1 MSLSLKSVSLKLDNR
16 QILKD
21 VSLEINEGDIVSVI
35 GPNGAGKSTL
45 LNVLTG
51 DISPDSGD
59 IIYDNKQLNKIS
71 IQERAFT
78 RSVMSQMQTLVFNFN
93 VKDVVEMGW
102 LQRGNSDFSSNFT
115 MAFEAVTSECNVHNL
130 VHRKFNSLSG
140 GEQRRVHFART
151 LLQLWRPSQSNDPRY
166 LLLDE
171 PTANLDLSSEMLL
184 MNILKAR
191 ATSNVGILVI
201 LHDLNLA
208 SHFADKIAIM
218 KDGEIKAFGKPE
230 EIMTDDFL
238 TSIYEVPIKV
248 KYDPLRV
255 HYY

>member
-21 VSLEINEGDIVSVI
+21 VSLEINEGEIVSVI

-45 LNVLTG
+45 LNVLSG
-51 DISPDSGD
+51 DISPDSGNTT
-59 IIYDNKQLNKIS
+59 YDNKQLNKIS

-93 VKDVVEMGW
+93 VKDVIEMGW
-102 LQRGNSDFSSNFT
+102 LQRGNSDFSSNFS
-115 MAFEAVTSECNVHNL
+115 MAFEAVTTECNVHNL

-191 ATSNVGILVI
+191 ASSNFGILVI

>member
-21 VSLEINEGDIVSVI
+21 VSLEINEGEIVSVI

-45 LNVLTG
+45 LNVLSG
-51 DISPDSGD
+51 DISPDSGNTT
-59 IIYDNKQLNKIS
+59 YDNKQLNKIS

-102 LQRGNSDFSSNFT
+102 LQRGNSDFSSNFS
-115 MAFEAVTSECNVHNL
+115 MAFEAVTKECNVHNL
-130 VHRKFNSLSG
+130 VHRNFNTLSG

-151 LLQLWRPSQSNDPRY
+151 LLQLWRPSRSNDPRY

-191 ATSNVGILVI
+191 ASSNVGILVI

-248 KYDPLRV
+248 KYEPLRV

>member
-21 VSLEINEGDIVSVI
+21 VSLEINEGEIVSVI

-93 VKDVVEMGW
+93 VKDVIEMGW
-102 LQRGNSDFSSNFT
+102 LQRGNSDFSSNFS
-115 MAFEAVTSECNVHNL
+115 MAFEAVTTECNVHNL

-191 ATSNVGILVI
+191 ASSNVGILVI

-218 KDGEIKAFGKPE
+218 KSGEIKAFGKPE

>member
-1 MSLSLKSVSLKLDNR
+1 MSLNLKSVSLKLDNR

-93 VKDVVEMGW
+93 VKDVIEMGC
-102 LQRGNSDFSSNFT
+102 LQRGNSDFSSNFS
-115 MAFEAVTSECNVHNL
+115 MAFEAVTTECNVHNL

-218 KDGEIKAFGKPE
+218 KDGEIKAFGMPE

-248 KYDPLRV
+248 KYDPLRI

>member
-21 VSLEINEGDIVSVI
+21 VSLEINEGEIISVI

-93 VKDVVEMGW
+93 VKDVIEMGW
-102 LQRGNSDFSSNFT
+102 LQRGNSDFSSNFS
-115 MAFEAVTSECNVHNL
+115 MAFEAVTTECNVHNL

-191 ATSNVGILVI
+191 ASSNIGILII

-230 EIMTDDFL
+230 EIMKDDFL

>member
-1 MSLSLKSVSLKLDNR
+1 
-16 QILKD
+16 
-21 VSLEINEGDIVSVI
+21 
-35 GPNGAGKSTL
+35 
-45 LNVLTG
+45 
-51 DISPDSGD
+51 
-59 IIYDNKQLNKIS
+59 
-71 IQERAFT
+71 
-78 RSVMSQMQTLVFNFN
+78 MSQMQTLVFNFN
-93 VKDVVEMGW
+93 VKDVIEMGW
-102 LQRGNSDFSSNFT
+102 LQRGNSDFSSNFS
-115 MAFEAVTSECNVHNL
+115 MAFEAVTKECNVQNL

-191 ATSNVGILVI
+191 ASSNVGILVI

-208 SHFADKIAIM
+208 SHFADKIAII
-218 KDGEIKAFGKPE
+218 KDGEVKAFGKPE

-248 KYDPLRV
+248 SYEPLRV

>member
-218 KDGEIKAFGKPE
+218 KNG
-230 EIMTDDFL
+230 
-238 TSIYEVPIKV
+238 
-248 KYDPLRV
+248 
-255 HYY
+255 

>member
-21 VSLEINEGDIVSVI
+21 VSLEINESEIVSVI

-59 IIYDNKQLNKIS
+59 INYDNKQLNKIS

-93 VKDVVEMGW
+93 VKDVIEMGW
-102 LQRGNSDFSSNFT
+102 LQRGNSDFSSNFS
-115 MAFEAVTSECNVHNL
+115 MAFEAVTTECNVHNL

-191 ATSNVGILVI
+191 ASSNIGILII

>member
-93 VKDVVEMGW
+93 VKDVIEMGW
-102 LQRGNSDFSSNFT
+102 LQRGNSDFSSNFS
-115 MAFEAVTSECNVHNL
+115 MAFEAVTTECNVHNL

-191 ATSNVGILVI
+191 ASSNVGILVI

-248 KYDPLRV
+248 KYEPLRV

>member
-1 MSLSLKSVSLKLDNR
+1 MSLSLKSVSLKLNNR

-21 VSLEINEGDIVSVI
+21 VSLEINEGEIVSVI

-93 VKDVVEMGW
+93 VKDVIEMGW
-102 LQRGNSDFSSNFT
+102 LQRGNSDFSSNFS
-115 MAFEAVTSECNVHNL
+115 MAFEAVTTECNVHNL

-191 ATSNVGILVI
+191 ASSNIGILII

>member
-1 MSLSLKSVSLKLDNR
+1 MSLSLKSVSLKLNNR

-21 VSLEINEGDIVSVI
+21 VSLEINEGEIVSVI

-51 DISPDSGD
+51 DINPDSGNT
-59 IIYDNKQLNKIS
+59 IYDNEQLNKIS

-93 VKDVVEMGW
+93 VKDVIEMGW
-102 LQRGNSDFSSNFT
+102 LQRGNSDFSSNFS
-115 MAFEAVTSECNVHNL
+115 MAFEAVTKECNVHNL
-130 VHRKFNSLSG
+130 VHRNFNTLSG

-151 LLQLWRPSQSNDPRY
+151 LLQLWRPSQSIDPRY

-191 ATSNVGILVI
+191 ASSNVGILVI

-218 KDGEIKAFGKPE
+218 KGGEIKAFGKPE

-248 KYDPLRV
+248 KYDPLRI

>member
-1 MSLSLKSVSLKLDNR
+1 MSLNLESVSLKLDNR

-21 VSLEINEGDIVSVI
+21 ISLEINEGEIVSVI

-51 DISPDSGD
+51 DINPDSGK
-59 IIYDNKQLNKIS
+59 IVYDNKQLKQIS
-71 IQERAFT
+71 FQERAFT
-78 RSVMSQMQTLVFNFN
+78 RSVMSQMQTLVFNFS
-93 VKDVVEMGW
+93 VKDVIEMGW
-102 LQRGNSDFSSNFT
+102 LQRGNSDFSNNFS
-115 MAFEAVTSECNVHNL
+115 MAFKNVSKECNVHKL

-151 LLQLWRPSQSNDPRY
+151 LLQLWRPSKSNDPRY

-184 MNILKAR
+184 MNILKNR
-191 ATSNVGILVI
+191 ASLNVGILVI

-208 SHFADKIAIM
+208 SHFADKIAII
-218 KDGEIKAFGKPE
+218 KDGEIMAFGEPE
-230 EIMTDDFL
+230 KIMEDTFL

-248 KYDPLRV
+248 NHNPLRV

>member
-230 EIMTDDFL
+230 EVMTDDFL

-248 KYDPLRV
+248 KYEPLRV

>member
-1 MSLSLKSVSLKLDNR
+1 MSLNLESVSLKLDNR

-21 VSLEINEGDIVSVI
+21 VSLEINEGEIVSVI

-51 DISPDSGD
+51 DINPDSGE
-59 IIYDNKQLNKIS
+59 ISYDNKQLKQIS

-78 RSVMSQMQTLVFNFN
+78 RSVMSQMQTLVFNFS
-93 VKDVVEMGW
+93 VKDVIEMGW
-102 LQRGNSDFSSNFT
+102 LQRGNSDFSNNFS
-115 MAFEAVTSECNVHNL
+115 MAFKNVTKECNVHNL
-130 VHRKFNSLSG
+130 IHRKFNSLSG

-151 LLQLWRPSQSNDPRY
+151 LLQLWRPSESNDPRY

-184 MNILKAR
+184 MNILKKR
-191 ATSNVGILVI
+191 ASLNVGILVI

-208 SHFADKIAIM
+208 SHFADKIAII
-218 KDGEIKAFGKPE
+218 KDGEIMAFGEPE
-230 EIMTDDFL
+230 KIMEDAFL
-238 TSIYEVPIKV
+238 TSVYEVPIKV
-248 KYDPLRV
+248 KHDPLRV

>member
-1 MSLSLKSVSLKLDNR
+1 MSLNLKSVSLKLDNR

-115 MAFEAVTSECNVHNL
+115 MAFEAVTSECNVQNL

-140 GEQRRVHFART
+140 GEQRLSLIHI
-151 LLQLWRPSQSNDPRY
+151 S
-166 LLLDE
+166 E
-171 PTANLDLSSEMLL
+171 PTRRM
-184 MNILKAR
+184 
-191 ATSNVGILVI
+191 
-201 LHDLNLA
+201 
-208 SHFADKIAIM
+208 
-218 KDGEIKAFGKPE
+218 
-230 EIMTDDFL
+230 
-238 TSIYEVPIKV
+238 
-248 KYDPLRV
+248 
-255 HYY
+255 

>member
-21 VSLEINEGDIVSVI
+21 VSLEINEGEIVSVI

-45 LNVLTG
+45 LNVLSG
-51 DISPDSGD
+51 DISPDSGNTT
-59 IIYDNKQLNKIS
+59 YDNKQLNKIS

-93 VKDVVEMGW
+93 VKDVIEMGW
-102 LQRGNSDFSSNFT
+102 LQRGNSDFSSNFS
-115 MAFEAVTSECNVHNL
+115 MAFEAVTTECNVNNL

-191 ATSNVGILVI
+191 ASSNVGILVI

>member
-1 MSLSLKSVSLKLDNR
+1 MSLNLESVSLKLDNR

-21 VSLEINEGDIVSVI
+21 VSLEINEGEIVSVI

-51 DISPDSGD
+51 DINPDSGE
-59 IIYDNKQLNKIS
+59 IFYDNKQLKQIS

-78 RSVMSQMQTLVFNFN
+78 RSVMSQMQTLVFNFS
-93 VKDVVEMGW
+93 VKDVIEMGW
-102 LQRGNSDFSSNFT
+102 LQRGNSDFSNNFS
-115 MAFEAVTSECNVHNL
+115 MAFENVTKECNVHNL
-130 VHRKFNSLSG
+130 IHRKFNSLSG

-151 LLQLWRPSQSNDPRY
+151 LLQLWRPSESNDPRY

-184 MNILKAR
+184 MNILKKR
-191 ATSNVGILVI
+191 ASLNVGILVI

-208 SHFADKIAIM
+208 SHFADKIAII
-218 KDGEIKAFGKPE
+218 KDGEIMAFGEPE
-230 EIMTDDFL
+230 KIMEDAFL
-238 TSIYEVPIKV
+238 TSIYDVPIKV
-248 KYDPLRV
+248 KHDPLRV

>member
-1 MSLSLKSVSLKLDNR
+1 MSLNLESVSLKLDNR

-21 VSLEINEGDIVSVI
+21 VSLEINEGEIVSVI

-45 LNVLTG
+45 LNILTG
-51 DISPDSGD
+51 DINPDSGE
-59 IIYDNKQLNKIS
+59 ISYDNKQLKQIS

-78 RSVMSQMQTLVFNFN
+78 RSVMSQMQTLVFNFS
-93 VKDVVEMGW
+93 VKDVIEMGW
-102 LQRGNSDFSSNFT
+102 LQRGNSDFSNNFS
-115 MAFEAVTSECNVHNL
+115 MAFKNVTKECNVHNL
-130 VHRKFNSLSG
+130 IHRKFNSLSG

-151 LLQLWRPSQSNDPRY
+151 LLQLWRPSESNDPRY

-184 MNILKAR
+184 MNILKKR
-191 ATSNVGILVI
+191 ASLNVGILVI

-208 SHFADKIAIM
+208 SHFADKIAII
-218 KDGEIKAFGKPE
+218 KDGEIMAFGEPE
-230 EIMTDDFL
+230 KIMEDAFL
-238 TSIYEVPIKV
+238 TSIYDVPIKV
-248 KYDPLRV
+248 KHDPLRV

>member
-1 MSLSLKSVSLKLDNR
+1 MSINLKSVNLKLDDR

-21 VSLEINEGDIVSVI
+21 VSLEINEGEIVSVI

-45 LNVLTG
+45 LNVITG

-59 IIYDNKQLNKIS
+59 TIYDNKQLNKIS

-93 VKDVVEMGW
+93 VKDVIEMGW
-102 LQRGNSDFSSNFT
+102 LQRGNSDFSSNFL
-115 MAFEAVTSECNVHNL
+115 MAFEAVTKECNVQNL

-191 ATSNVGILVI
+191 ASSNVGILVI

-208 SHFADKIAIM
+208 SHFADKIAII
-218 KDGEIKAFGKPE
+218 KDGEVKAFGKPE
-230 EIMTDDFL
+230 EIMKDDFL
-238 TSIYEVPIKV
+238 TSIYEVPIRV
-248 KYDPLRV
+248 NYEPLRV

>member
-1 MSLSLKSVSLKLDNR
+1 MSLNLESVSLKLDNR

-21 VSLEINEGDIVSVI
+21 VSLEINEGEIVSVI

-51 DISPDSGD
+51 DINPDSGE
-59 IIYDNKQLNKIS
+59 IFYDDKQLKQIS

-78 RSVMSQMQTLVFNFN
+78 RSVMSQMQTLVFNFS
-93 VKDVVEMGW
+93 VKDVIEMGW
-102 LQRGNSDFSSNFT
+102 LQRGNSDFSNNFS
-115 MAFEAVTSECNVHNL
+115 MAFENVTKECNVHNL
-130 VHRKFNSLSG
+130 IHRKFNSLSG

-151 LLQLWRPSQSNDPRY
+151 LLQLWRPSESNDPRY

-184 MNILKAR
+184 MNILKKR
-191 ATSNVGILVI
+191 ASLNVGILVI

-208 SHFADKIAIM
+208 SHFADKIAII
-218 KDGEIKAFGKPE
+218 KDGEIMAFGEPE
-230 EIMTDDFL
+230 KIMEDAFL

-248 KYDPLRV
+248 KHDPLRV

>member
-1 MSLSLKSVSLKLDNR
+1 MSLNLKSVSLKLDNR

-21 VSLEINEGDIVSVI
+21 VSLEINEGEIVSVI

-93 VKDVVEMGW
+93 VKDVIEMGW
-102 LQRGNSDFSSNFT
+102 LQRGNSDFSSNFS
-115 MAFEAVTSECNVHNL
+115 MAFEAVTTECNVHNL

-191 ATSNVGILVI
+191 ASSNVGILVI

>member
-1 MSLSLKSVSLKLDNR
+1 MSLSLKSVSLKLNNR

-21 VSLEINEGDIVSVI
+21 VSLEINEGEIVSVI

-248 KYDPLRV
+248 KYEPLRV

>member
-1 MSLSLKSVSLKLDNR
+1 MSLNIKSVSLKLDDR

-21 VSLEINEGDIVSVI
+21 VSLEINEGEIVSVI

-59 IIYDNKQLNKIS
+59 TIYDNKPLNKIS

-78 RSVMSQMQTLVFNFN
+78 RSVMSQMQTLVFDFN
-93 VKDVVEMGW
+93 VKDVIEMGW
-102 LQRGNSDFSSNFT
+102 LQRGNSDFSSNFSL
-115 MAFEAVTSECNVHNL
+115 AFEAVTKECNVHNL

-151 LLQLWRPSQSNDPRY
+151 LLQLWRPSKSNDPSY

-191 ATSNVGILVI
+191 ASSNVGILVI

-230 EIMTDDFL
+230 EIMKDDFL
-238 TSIYEVPIKV
+238 TSIYKVPIKV
-248 KYDPLRV
+248 KHKPLRV

>member
-93 VKDVVEMGW
+93 VKDVIEMGW
-102 LQRGNSDFSSNFT
+102 LQRGNSDFSSNFS
-115 MAFEAVTSECNVHNL
+115 MAFEAVTTECNVHNL

-218 KDGEIKAFGKPE
+218 KGGEIKAFGKPE

-248 KYDPLRV
+248 KYEPLRV